1 MSSTTL
7 ASLIHGAIAL
17 VLVAS
22 VTVLL
27 ALHDLTEVTAVALY
41 GVALTAVGAATGIQ
55 LAKDIPADKSN

>member
-7 ASLIHGAIAL
+7 AALTHGVIAL
-17 VLVAS
+17 TLVTA

-55 LAKDIPADKSN
+55 LAKDIPAKNGN

>member
-7 ASLIHGAIAL
+7 AALTHGVIAL
-17 VLVAS
+17 TLVTA

-55 LAKDIPADKSN
+55 LAKDIPADKGN

>member
-7 ASLIHGAIAL
+7 ASLIHGIIAIT
-17 VLVAS
+17 LVAA

-55 LAKDIPADKSN
+55 LAKDIPAEKS

>member
-7 ASLIHGAIAL
+7 AAITHGVIAL
-17 VLVAS
+17 VLVIA
-22 VTVLL
+22 VTTLL

-55 LAKDIPADKSN
+55 LAKDIPTSEKS

>member
-7 ASLIHGAIAL
+7 ASIIHGVIAL

-22 VTVLL
+22 VTTLL

-55 LAKDIPADKSN
+55 LAKDIPAPDK

>member
-7 ASLIHGAIAL
+7 ASLIHGIIAIT
-17 VLVAS
+17 LVAS

-55 LAKDIPADKSN
+55 LAKDIPAQESK

>member
-7 ASLIHGAIAL
+7 AAVTHGVIAL
-17 VLVAS
+17 VLVIA

-27 ALHDLTEVTAVALY
+27 TLHDLTEVTAVALY

-55 LAKDIPADKSN
+55 LAKDIPADK